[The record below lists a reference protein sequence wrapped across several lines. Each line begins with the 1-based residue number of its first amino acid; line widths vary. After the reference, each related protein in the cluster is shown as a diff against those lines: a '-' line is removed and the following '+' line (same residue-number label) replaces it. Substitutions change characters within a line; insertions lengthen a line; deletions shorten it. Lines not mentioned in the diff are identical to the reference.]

1 MTKTN
6 TGERTMKT
14 KVTKKEIKAI
24 QSLLQAKIDVY
35 DKIDNIAEEIDCAA
49 DTLPGLQ
56 SLADRLYTIMEMVG
70 NEYGSNGLPRSKK
83 SINDSIY
90 DMLETMGLEAD
101 KDFPDVW

>member
-1 MTKTN
+1 
-6 TGERTMKT
+6 MKT

-24 QSLLQAKIDVY
+24 QTLLRAKIDVY
-35 DKIDNIAEEIDCAA
+35 ELLDNLAEEIECAA

-56 SLADRLYTIMEMVG
+56 PLADRLYTIMEMVGNEYG

-90 DMLETMGLEAD
+90 DMLEAMGLEAD

>member
-6 TGERTMKT
+6 TGKDTMKT

-24 QSLLQAKIDVY
+24 HVLLQTKIDVF
-35 DKIDNIAEEIDCAA
+35 DALSDIAEDVDAA
-49 DTLPGLQ
+49 AITLPELQ

-70 NEYGSNGLPRSKK
+70 NEYGSPVLPRNKK

-90 DMLETMGLEAD
+90 DVLESMGLEAD